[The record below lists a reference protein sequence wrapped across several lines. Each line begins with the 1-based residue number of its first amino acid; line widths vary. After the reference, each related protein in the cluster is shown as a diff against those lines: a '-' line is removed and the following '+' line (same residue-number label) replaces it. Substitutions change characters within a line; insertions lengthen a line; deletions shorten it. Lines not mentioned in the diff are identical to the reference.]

1 MEKIAL
7 IIGHNEKQPGAW
19 NNITGAEFTY
29 WKEIALAIKGL
40 LPMEVDVYERK
51 YTKGYGYGAEMAT
64 VVNELNKQ
72 DYKLCIELHYNSS
85 SSQQSN
91 GAEVL
96 VYKGNPK
103 AKAWSNKFLD
113 MINEKFQIRSRG
125 LIEIAD
131 MHRNGA
137 YGIIKAK
144 HTYILTE
151 PYFGSNPDEALKFSI
166 KHDVINLYVEF
177 IKYVLNDKTD
187 YTSPKSN

>member
-7 IIGHNEKQPGAW
+7 IIGHNQTQPGAW
-19 NNITGAEFTY
+19 NKVTGAEFTY
-29 WKEIALAIKGL
+29 WKEVALAIKGL

-51 YTKGYGYGAEMAT
+51 YTKGYGYGTEMAN
-64 VVNELNKQ
+64 VVSQLNKIP
-72 DYKLCIELHYNSS
+72 YKLCIELHYNSS
-85 SSQQSN
+85 NNPQSN

-96 VYKGNPK
+96 VYKGNAK

-113 MINEKFQIRSRG
+113 MINDKFQIRSRG

-131 MHRNGA
+131 MHHNGA

-144 HTYILTE
+144 STYILTE

-166 KHDVINLYVEF
+166 KHDVINLYVDF
-177 IKYVLNDKTD
+177 IKYVLNDKTV
-187 YTSPKSN
+187 YTNPKTN